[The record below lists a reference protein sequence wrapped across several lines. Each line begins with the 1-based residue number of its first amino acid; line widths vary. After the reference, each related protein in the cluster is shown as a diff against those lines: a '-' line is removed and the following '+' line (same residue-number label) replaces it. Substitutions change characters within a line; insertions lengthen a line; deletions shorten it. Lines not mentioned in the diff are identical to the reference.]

1 MYRLHPLWRTV
12 AGLVADGKIGEL
24 RAIQTVFSYRNEDPT
39 NIRNDAR
46 MGGGA
51 LFDVGCYAIDV
62 ARMLFGSEPTSVQAS
77 ARGDERFGTDAMTSA
92 LLDFDGRHATFVCS
106 TQLESAQRVEVLGSA
121 GRLVIEIPFNIPP
134 DRPTRVQCIAGGEPP
149 VHPHVEVIEVAAAD
163 PYTVQ
168 ADAFSRAVRLG
179 EPVPIPPSGAIG
191 NLEVIESIIAS
202 ATTRWT

>member
-1 MYRLHPLWRTV
+1 MV
-12 AGLVADGKIGEL
+12 SDGKIGEL
-24 RAIQTVFSYRNEDPT
+24 RAIQTVFCYRNEDPT

-46 MGGGA
+46 KGGGA

-62 ARMLFGSEPTSVQAS
+62 ARMLFASEPTSVHAS

-106 TQLESAQRVEVLGSA
+106 TQLESAQRVDVLGSA

-134 DRPTRVQCIAGGEPP
+134 DRPTHVQCIAGGEPP
-149 VHPHVEVIEVAAAD
+149 VNPHVEVIEVAPAD

-179 EPVPIPPSGAIG
+179 ELVPIPPTDAIG

-202 ATTRWT
+202 STRRWT